1 MKRKIS
7 NINDYTLIE
16 KGELVSEIYFY
27 PQCAL
32 TNQKI
37 RSKKDLLCV
46 LFELKN
52 EKEPGLYQLHTYL
65 LDKEGKKIFQAYS
78 LYLKELEPFKYA
90 LLKSK
95 NDHYHADVIK
105 KEIIDFNTLDFDSFL
120 AVVSKNS
127 ELVKILPDLKMGLE
141 ERVESLVTEKR
152 KAIYIDLPSTQN
164 YYQNI
169 TGNIIDELAKQL
181 TTEEE
186 MELSKE
192 ILKNIKK
199 NFKVILHDKYQMD
212 LAYTAI
218 YSLILK
224 NIKGST
230 IKPQDILDYKDLKID
245 TNKTFLEYEDLDN
258 LLNSFIESLKQET
271 TINEELN
278 IIQERIEYAL
288 STKPK
293 LKQLTDFIKIILI
306 DDKYVEESKRN
317 RSIGESL
324 LKELIIN
331 SLTNYNY
338 RPLPRNQVLLYT
350 EENNKINFVSIIS
363 LDLIQKLLHTYKINT
378 KDNKEYENI
387 LKTIDN
393 IINKGQHKKTETTL
407 LLSLYTLLHISIYNN
422 KYNKN
427 TLLFD
432 KGVFIPKLD
441 YNLGEY
447 EITIINRL
455 TGKKHGKITRMS
467 LETKELLKK
476 SLSKN
481 EKSFNKYI
489 NDLIY
494 QNFSKSLDNL
504 NIEIKINDLTNND
517 IKIKINKSINK
528 DSFDCAFTMGEFLN
542 ILSNVKVSQPKE
554 PKQEEIIKETI
565 PEEIITEPEETEEKL
580 ITQEEYDF
588 IIRKSHTI
596 KNIME
601 TTNIVN
607 DVYDKVIELYDSLE
621 KATKKDKEKIV
632 IQIKELLKQ

>member
-1 MKRKIS
+1 MKQRIS

-16 KGELVSEIYFY
+16 KGDLVSEIYFY

-37 RSKKDLLCV
+37 RSKKDQLCV

-52 EKEPGLYQLHTYL
+52 EKEPGLYLLHTYL

-78 LYLKELEPFKYA
+78 LYLKELEQYKYA
-90 LLKSK
+90 ILKSK
-95 NDHYHADVIK
+95 NDHYHADIIK
-105 KEIIDFNTLDFDSFL
+105 KEIIDFNTLDFDSL
-120 AVVSKNS
+120 LSVISKNS

-141 ERVESLVTEKR
+141 EKVESLVTEKR

-181 TTEEE
+181 TTEDE

-192 ILKNIKK
+192 ILRNIKK

-212 LAYTAI
+212 LVYTAI
-218 YSLILK
+218 YALIIK
-224 NIKGST
+224 NIKGTT
-230 IKPQDILDYKDLKID
+230 IKPQDILDSKDLKID
-245 TNKTFLEYEDLDN
+245 TNKTSLAYEDLDK

-278 IIQERIEYAL
+278 IIEERIEYAL

-293 LKQLTDFIKIILI
+293 LKVITDFIKIILI
-306 DDKYVEESKRN
+306 DDKYVDQSKRN
-317 RSIGESL
+317 RSIEESL

-331 SLTNYNY
+331 SLTNCNY

-350 EENNKINFVSIIS
+350 ENDNKIDFIAIIS
-363 LDLIQKLLHTYKINT
+363 LDLIEKLLHTYKVNT
-378 KDNKEYENI
+378 KDNKVYENI

-393 IINKGQHKKTETTL
+393 IIDKGQHKKTETTL
-407 LLSLYTLLHISIYNN
+407 ILSIYTLLHISIYNN

-427 TLLFD
+427 TLLFE
-432 KGVFIPKLD
+432 KGIFIPKLD
-441 YNLGEY
+441 FNLGEY

-467 LETKELLKK
+467 LETKEVIKK

-494 QNFSKSLDNL
+494 KNFAYSLDNL
-504 NIEIKINDLTNND
+504 NIDIKIKDLTNND
-517 IKIKINKSINK
+517 IKIKINRSINK

-542 ILSNVKVSQPKE
+542 ILSNIKISQPKE
-554 PKQEEIIKETI
+554 IKQEEVI
-565 PEEIITEPEETEEKL
+565 EEIEVIEEPTTEVEEERL
-580 ITQEEYDF
+580 ISQEEYDF

-596 KNIME
+596 ANILE
-601 TTNIVN
+601 TTNIQN
-607 DVYDKVIELYDSLE
+607 DTYEKVVELYNSIE
-621 KATKKDKEKIV
+621 KATKKDKEKIAL
-632 IQIKELLKQ
+632 QIKELLK

>member
-1 MKRKIS
+1 MKQRIS

-16 KGELVSEIYFY
+16 KGDLVSEIYFY

-37 RSKKDLLCV
+37 RSKKDQLCV

-52 EKEPGLYQLHTYL
+52 EKEPGLYLLHTYL

-78 LYLKELEPFKYA
+78 LYLKELEQYKYA
-90 LLKSK
+90 ILKSK
-95 NDHYHADVIK
+95 NDHYHAEIIK
-105 KEIIDFNTLDFDSFL
+105 KEIIDFNTLDFDSLL
-120 AVVSKNS
+120 AVISKNS

-141 ERVESLVTEKR
+141 EKVESLVTEKR

-181 TTEEE
+181 TTEDE

-192 ILKNIKK
+192 ILRNIKK

-212 LAYTAI
+212 LVYTAI
-218 YSLILK
+218 YALIIK
-224 NIKGST
+224 NIKGTT
-230 IKPQDILDYKDLKID
+230 IKPQDILDSKDLKID
-245 TNKTFLEYEDLDN
+245 TNKTSLAYEDLDK

-278 IIQERIEYAL
+278 IIEERIEYAL

-293 LKQLTDFIKIILI
+293 LKVITDFIKIILI
-306 DDKYVEESKRN
+306 DDKYVDHSKRN
-317 RSIGESL
+317 RSIEESL

-331 SLTNYNY
+331 SLTNCNY

-350 EENNKINFVSIIS
+350 ENDNKIDFIAIIS
-363 LDLIQKLLHTYKINT
+363 LDLIEKLLHTYKVNT
-378 KDNKEYENI
+378 KDNKVYENI

-393 IINKGQHKKTETTL
+393 IIDKGQHKKTETTL
-407 LLSLYTLLHISIYNN
+407 ILSIYTLLHISIYNN

-427 TLLFD
+427 TLLFE
-432 KGVFIPKLD
+432 KGIFIPKLD
-441 YNLGEY
+441 FNLGEY

-467 LETKELLKK
+467 LETKEVIKK

-494 QNFSKSLDNL
+494 KNFAYSLDNL
-504 NIEIKINDLTNND
+504 NIDIKIKDLTNND
-517 IKIKINKSINK
+517 IKIKINRSINK

-542 ILSNVKVSQPKE
+542 ILSNIKISQPKE
-554 PKQEEIIKETI
+554 IKQEEVI
-565 PEEIITEPEETEEKL
+565 EEIEEIEEPTTEVEEERL
-580 ITQEEYDF
+580 ISQEEYDF

-596 KNIME
+596 ANILE
-601 TTNIVN
+601 TTNIQN
-607 DVYDKVIELYDSLE
+607 DTYEKVVELYNSIE

-632 IQIKELLKQ
+632 LQIKELLK

>member
-1 MKRKIS
+1 MKQRIS

-16 KGELVSEIYFY
+16 KGDLVSEIYFY

-37 RSKKDLLCV
+37 RSKKDQLCV

-52 EKEPGLYQLHTYL
+52 EKEPGLYLLHTYL

-78 LYLKELEPFKYA
+78 LYLKELEQYKYA
-90 LLKSK
+90 ILKSK
-95 NDHYHADVIK
+95 NDHYHAEIIK
-105 KEIIDFNTLDFDSFL
+105 KEIIDFNTLDFDSLL
-120 AVVSKNS
+120 AVISKNS

-141 ERVESLVTEKR
+141 EKVESLVTEKR

-181 TTEEE
+181 TTEDE

-192 ILKNIKK
+192 ILRNIKK

-212 LAYTAI
+212 LVYTAI
-218 YSLILK
+218 YALIIK
-224 NIKGST
+224 NIKGTT
-230 IKPQDILDYKDLKID
+230 IKPQDILDSKDLKID
-245 TNKTFLEYEDLDN
+245 TNKTSLAYEDLDK

-278 IIQERIEYAL
+278 IIEERIEYAL

-293 LKQLTDFIKIILI
+293 LKVITDFIKIILI
-306 DDKYVEESKRN
+306 DDKYVDQSKRN
-317 RSIGESL
+317 RSIEESL

-331 SLTNYNY
+331 SLTNCNY

-350 EENNKINFVSIIS
+350 ENDNKIDFIAIIS
-363 LDLIQKLLHTYKINT
+363 LDLIEKLLHTYKVNT
-378 KDNKEYENI
+378 KDNKVYENI

-393 IINKGQHKKTETTL
+393 IIDKGQHKKTETTL
-407 LLSLYTLLHISIYNN
+407 ILSIYTLLHISIYNN

-427 TLLFD
+427 TLLFE
-432 KGVFIPKLD
+432 KGIFIPKLD
-441 YNLGEY
+441 FNLGEY

-467 LETKELLKK
+467 LETKEVIKK

-494 QNFSKSLDNL
+494 KNFAYSLDNL
-504 NIEIKINDLTNND
+504 NIDIKIKDLTNND
-517 IKIKINKSINK
+517 IKIKINRSINK

-542 ILSNVKVSQPKE
+542 ILSNIKISQPKE
-554 PKQEEIIKETI
+554 IKQEEVI
-565 PEEIITEPEETEEKL
+565 EEIEVIEEPTTEVEEERL
-580 ITQEEYDF
+580 ISQEEYDF

-596 KNIME
+596 ANILE
-601 TTNIVN
+601 TTNIQN
-607 DVYDKVIELYDSLE
+607 DTYEKVVELYNSIE

-632 IQIKELLKQ
+632 LQIKELLK

>member
-1 MKRKIS
+1 MKQRIS

-16 KGELVSEIYFY
+16 KGDLVSEIYFY

-37 RSKKDLLCV
+37 RSKKDQLCV

-52 EKEPGLYQLHTYL
+52 EKEPGLYLLHTYL

-78 LYLKELEPFKYA
+78 LYLKELEQYKYA
-90 LLKSK
+90 ILKSK
-95 NDHYHADVIK
+95 NDHYHADIIK
-105 KEIIDFNTLDFDSFL
+105 KEIIDFNTLDFDSL
-120 AVVSKNS
+120 LSVISKNS

-141 ERVESLVTEKR
+141 EKVESLVTEKR

-181 TTEEE
+181 TTEDE

-192 ILKNIKK
+192 ILRNIKK

-212 LAYTAI
+212 LVYTAI
-218 YSLILK
+218 YALIIK
-224 NIKGST
+224 NIKGTT
-230 IKPQDILDYKDLKID
+230 IKPQDILDSKDLKID
-245 TNKTFLEYEDLDN
+245 TNKTSLAYEDLDK

-278 IIQERIEYAL
+278 IIEERIEYAL

-293 LKQLTDFIKIILI
+293 LKVITEFIKIILI
-306 DDKYVEESKRN
+306 DDKYVDQSKRN
-317 RSIGESL
+317 RSIEESL

-331 SLTNYNY
+331 SLTNCNY

-350 EENNKINFVSIIS
+350 ENDNKIDFIAIIS
-363 LDLIQKLLHTYKINT
+363 LDLIEKLLHTYKVNT
-378 KDNKEYENI
+378 KDNKVYENI

-393 IINKGQHKKTETTL
+393 IIDKGQHKKTETTL
-407 LLSLYTLLHISIYNN
+407 ILSIYTLLHISIYNN

-427 TLLFD
+427 TLLFE
-432 KGVFIPKLD
+432 KGIFIPKLD
-441 YNLGEY
+441 FNLGEY

-467 LETKELLKK
+467 LETKEVIKK

-494 QNFSKSLDNL
+494 KNFAYSLDNL
-504 NIEIKINDLTNND
+504 NIDIKIKDLTNND
-517 IKIKINKSINK
+517 IKIKINRSINK

-542 ILSNVKVSQPKE
+542 ILSNIKISQPKE
-554 PKQEEIIKETI
+554 IKQEEVI
-565 PEEIITEPEETEEKL
+565 EEIEVIEEPTTEVEEERL
-580 ITQEEYDF
+580 ISQEEYDF

-596 KNIME
+596 ANILE
-601 TTNIVN
+601 TTNIQN
-607 DVYDKVIELYDSLE
+607 DTYEKVVELYNSIE

-632 IQIKELLKQ
+632 LQIKELLK

>member
-1 MKRKIS
+1 MKQRIS

-16 KGELVSEIYFY
+16 KGDLVSEIYFY

-37 RSKKDLLCV
+37 RSKKDQLCV

-52 EKEPGLYQLHTYL
+52 EKEPGLYLLHTYL

-78 LYLKELEPFKYA
+78 LYLKELEQYKYA
-90 LLKSK
+90 ILKSK
-95 NDHYHADVIK
+95 NDHYHADIIK
-105 KEIIDFNTLDFDSFL
+105 KEIIDFNTLDFDSLL
-120 AVVSKNS
+120 AVISKNS

-141 ERVESLVTEKR
+141 EKVESLVTEKR

-181 TTEEE
+181 TTEDE

-192 ILKNIKK
+192 ILRNIKK

-212 LAYTAI
+212 LVYTAI
-218 YSLILK
+218 YALIIK
-224 NIKGST
+224 NIKGTT
-230 IKPQDILDYKDLKID
+230 IKPQDILDSKDLKID
-245 TNKTFLEYEDLDN
+245 TNKTSLAYEDLDK

-278 IIQERIEYAL
+278 IIEERIEYAL

-293 LKQLTDFIKIILI
+293 LKVITDFIKIILI
-306 DDKYVEESKRN
+306 DDKYVDQSKRN
-317 RSIGESL
+317 RSIEESL

-331 SLTNYNY
+331 SLTNCNY

-350 EENNKINFVSIIS
+350 ENDNQIDFIAIIS
-363 LDLIQKLLHTYKINT
+363 LDLIEKLLHTYKVNT
-378 KDNKEYENI
+378 KDNKVYENI

-393 IINKGQHKKTETTL
+393 IIDKGQHKKTETTL
-407 LLSLYTLLHISIYNN
+407 ILSIYTLLHISIYNN

-427 TLLFD
+427 TLLFE
-432 KGVFIPKLD
+432 KGIFIPKLD
-441 YNLGEY
+441 FNLGEY

-467 LETKELLKK
+467 LETKEVIKK

-494 QNFSKSLDNL
+494 KNFAYSLDNL
-504 NIEIKINDLTNND
+504 NIDIKINDLTNND
-517 IKIKINKSINK
+517 IKIKINRSINK

-542 ILSNVKVSQPKE
+542 ILSNIKISQPKE
-554 PKQEEIIKETI
+554 IKQEEVI
-565 PEEIITEPEETEEKL
+565 EEIEEIEEPTTEVEEERL
-580 ITQEEYDF
+580 ISQEEYDF

-596 KNIME
+596 ANILE
-601 TTNIVN
+601 TTNIQN
-607 DVYDKVIELYDSLE
+607 DTYEKVVELYNSIE

-632 IQIKELLKQ
+632 LQIKELLK

>member
-1 MKRKIS
+1 MKQRIS

-16 KGELVSEIYFY
+16 KGDLVSEIYFY

-37 RSKKDLLCV
+37 RSKKDQLCV

-52 EKEPGLYQLHTYL
+52 EKEPGLYLLHTYL

-78 LYLKELEPFKYA
+78 LYLKELEQYKYA
-90 LLKSK
+90 ILKSK
-95 NDHYHADVIK
+95 NDHYHAEIIK
-105 KEIIDFNTLDFDSFL
+105 KEIIDFNTLDFDSLL
-120 AVVSKNS
+120 AVISKNS

-141 ERVESLVTEKR
+141 EKVESLVTEKR

-181 TTEEE
+181 TTEDE

-192 ILKNIKK
+192 ILRNIKK

-212 LAYTAI
+212 LVYTAI
-218 YSLILK
+218 YALIIK
-224 NIKGST
+224 NIKGTT
-230 IKPQDILDYKDLKID
+230 IKPQDILDSKDLKID
-245 TNKTFLEYEDLDN
+245 TNKTSLAYEDLDK

-278 IIQERIEYAL
+278 IIEERIEYAL

-293 LKQLTDFIKIILI
+293 LKVITDFIKIILI
-306 DDKYVEESKRN
+306 DDKYVDQSKRN
-317 RSIGESL
+317 RSIEESL

-331 SLTNYNY
+331 SLTNCNY

-350 EENNKINFVSIIS
+350 ENDNKIDFIAIIS
-363 LDLIQKLLHTYKINT
+363 LDLIEKLLHTYKVNT
-378 KDNKEYENI
+378 KDNKVYENI

-393 IINKGQHKKTETTL
+393 IIDKGQHKKTETTL
-407 LLSLYTLLHISIYNN
+407 ILSIYTLLHISIYNN

-427 TLLFD
+427 TLLFE
-432 KGVFIPKLD
+432 KGIFIPKLD
-441 YNLGEY
+441 FNLGEY

-467 LETKELLKK
+467 LETKEVIKK

-494 QNFSKSLDNL
+494 KNFAYSLDNL
-504 NIEIKINDLTNND
+504 NIDIKIKDLTNND
-517 IKIKINKSINK
+517 IKIKINRSINK

-542 ILSNVKVSQPKE
+542 ILSNIKISQPKE
-554 PKQEEIIKETI
+554 IKQEEVI
-565 PEEIITEPEETEEKL
+565 EEIEEIEEPTTEVEEERL
-580 ITQEEYDF
+580 ISQEEYDF

-596 KNIME
+596 ANILE
-601 TTNIVN
+601 TTNIQN
-607 DVYDKVIELYDSLE
+607 DTYEKVVELYNSIE

-632 IQIKELLKQ
+632 LQIKELLK

>member
-1 MKRKIS
+1 MKQRIS

-16 KGELVSEIYFY
+16 KGDLVSEIYFY

-37 RSKKDLLCV
+37 RSKKDQLCV

-52 EKEPGLYQLHTYL
+52 EKEPGLYLLHTYL

-78 LYLKELEPFKYA
+78 LYLKELEQYKYA
-90 LLKSK
+90 ILKSK
-95 NDHYHADVIK
+95 NDHYHADIIK
-105 KEIIDFNTLDFDSFL
+105 KEIIDFNTLDFDSLL
-120 AVVSKNS
+120 AVISKNS

-141 ERVESLVTEKR
+141 EKVESLVTEKR

-181 TTEEE
+181 TTEDE

-192 ILKNIKK
+192 ILRNIKK

-212 LAYTAI
+212 LVYTAI
-218 YSLILK
+218 YALIIK
-224 NIKGST
+224 NIKGTT
-230 IKPQDILDYKDLKID
+230 IKPQDILDSKDLKID
-245 TNKTFLEYEDLDN
+245 TNKTSLAYEDLDK

-278 IIQERIEYAL
+278 IIEERIEYAL

-293 LKQLTDFIKIILI
+293 LKVITDFIKIILI
-306 DDKYVEESKRN
+306 DDKYVDQSKRN
-317 RSIGESL
+317 RSIEESL

-331 SLTNYNY
+331 SLTNCNY

-350 EENNKINFVSIIS
+350 ENDNKIDFIAIIS
-363 LDLIQKLLHTYKINT
+363 LDLIEKLLHTYKVNT
-378 KDNKEYENI
+378 KDNKVYENI

-393 IINKGQHKKTETTL
+393 IIDKGQHKKTETTL
-407 LLSLYTLLHISIYNN
+407 ILSIYTLLHISIYNN

-427 TLLFD
+427 TLLFE
-432 KGVFIPKLD
+432 KGIFIPKLD
-441 YNLGEY
+441 FNLGEY

-467 LETKELLKK
+467 LETKEVIKK

-494 QNFSKSLDNL
+494 KNFAYSLDNL
-504 NIEIKINDLTNND
+504 NIDIKIKDLTNND
-517 IKIKINKSINK
+517 IKIKINRSINK

-542 ILSNVKVSQPKE
+542 ILSNIKISQPKE
-554 PKQEEIIKETI
+554 IKQEEVI
-565 PEEIITEPEETEEKL
+565 EEIEVIEEPTTEVEEERL
-580 ITQEEYDF
+580 ISQEEYDF

-596 KNIME
+596 ANILE
-601 TTNIVN
+601 TTNIQN
-607 DVYDKVIELYDSLE
+607 DTYEKVVELYNSIE

-632 IQIKELLKQ
+632 LQIKELLK

>member
-1 MKRKIS
+1 MKQRIS

-16 KGELVSEIYFY
+16 KGDLVSEIYFY

-37 RSKKDLLCV
+37 RSKKDQLCV

-52 EKEPGLYQLHTYL
+52 EKEPGLYLLHTYL

-78 LYLKELEPFKYA
+78 LYLKELEQYKYA
-90 LLKSK
+90 ILKSK
-95 NDHYHADVIK
+95 NDHYHADIIK
-105 KEIIDFNTLDFDSFL
+105 KEIIDFNTLDFDSLL
-120 AVVSKNS
+120 AVISKNS

-141 ERVESLVTEKR
+141 EKVESLVTEKR

-181 TTEEE
+181 TTEDE

-192 ILKNIKK
+192 ILRNIKK

-212 LAYTAI
+212 LVYTAI
-218 YSLILK
+218 YALIIK
-224 NIKGST
+224 NIKGTT
-230 IKPQDILDYKDLKID
+230 IKPQDILDSKDLKID
-245 TNKTFLEYEDLDN
+245 TNKTSLAYEDLDK

-278 IIQERIEYAL
+278 IIEERIEYAL

-293 LKQLTDFIKIILI
+293 LKVITDFIKIILI
-306 DDKYVEESKRN
+306 DDKYVDQSKRN
-317 RSIGESL
+317 RSIEESL

-331 SLTNYNY
+331 SLTNCNY

-350 EENNKINFVSIIS
+350 ENDNKIDFIAIIS
-363 LDLIQKLLHTYKINT
+363 LDLIEKLLHTYKVNT
-378 KDNKEYENI
+378 KDNKVYENI

-393 IINKGQHKKTETTL
+393 IIDKGQHKKTETTL
-407 LLSLYTLLHISIYNN
+407 ILSIYTLLHISIYNN

-427 TLLFD
+427 TLLFE
-432 KGVFIPKLD
+432 KGIFIPKLD
-441 YNLGEY
+441 FNLGEY

-467 LETKELLKK
+467 LETKEVIKK

-494 QNFSKSLDNL
+494 KNFAYSLDNL
-504 NIEIKINDLTNND
+504 NIDIKIKDLTNND
-517 IKIKINKSINK
+517 IKIKINRSLNK

-542 ILSNVKVSQPKE
+542 ILSNIKISQPKE
-554 PKQEEIIKETI
+554 IKQEEVI
-565 PEEIITEPEETEEKL
+565 EEIEVIEEPTTEVEEERL
-580 ITQEEYDF
+580 ISQEEYDF

-596 KNIME
+596 ANILE
-601 TTNIVN
+601 TTNIQN
-607 DVYDKVIELYDSLE
+607 DTYEKVVELYNSIE
-621 KATKKDKEKIV
+621 KATKKDKEKIAL
-632 IQIKELLKQ
+632 QIKELLK

>member
-1 MKRKIS
+1 MKQRIS

-16 KGELVSEIYFY
+16 KGDLVSEIYFY

-37 RSKKDLLCV
+37 RSKKDQLCV

-52 EKEPGLYQLHTYL
+52 EKEPGLYLLHTYL

-78 LYLKELEPFKYA
+78 LYLKELEQYKYVI
-90 LLKSK
+90 LKSK
-95 NDHYHADVIK
+95 NDHYHADIIK
-105 KEIIDFNTLDFDSFL
+105 KEIIDFNTLDFDSLL
-120 AVVSKNS
+120 AVISKNS

-141 ERVESLVTEKR
+141 EKVESLVTEKR

-181 TTEEE
+181 TTEDE

-192 ILKNIKK
+192 ILRNIKK
-199 NFKVILHDKYQMD
+199 NFKVILYDKYQMD
-212 LAYTAI
+212 LVYTAI
-218 YSLILK
+218 YALIIK
-224 NIKGST
+224 NIKGTT
-230 IKPQDILDYKDLKID
+230 IKPQDILDSKDLKID
-245 TNKTFLEYEDLDN
+245 TNKTSLAYEDLDK

-278 IIQERIEYAL
+278 IIEERIEYAL

-293 LKQLTDFIKIILI
+293 LKVITDFIKIILI
-306 DDKYVEESKRN
+306 DDKYVDHSKRN
-317 RSIGESL
+317 RSIEESL

-331 SLTNYNY
+331 SLTNCNY

-350 EENNKINFVSIIS
+350 ENDNKIDFIAIIS
-363 LDLIQKLLHTYKINT
+363 LDLIEKLLHTYKVNT
-378 KDNKEYENI
+378 KDNKVYENI

-393 IINKGQHKKTETTL
+393 IIDKGQHKKTETTL
-407 LLSLYTLLHISIYNN
+407 ILSIYTLLHISIYNN

-427 TLLFD
+427 TLLFE
-432 KGVFIPKLD
+432 KGIFIPKLD
-441 YNLGEY
+441 FNLGEY

-467 LETKELLKK
+467 LETKEVIKK

-489 NDLIY
+489 NNLIY
-494 QNFSKSLDNL
+494 KNFAYSLDNL
-504 NIEIKINDLTNND
+504 NIDIKIKDLTNND
-517 IKIKINKSINK
+517 IKIKINRSINK

-542 ILSNVKVSQPKE
+542 ILSNIKISQPKE
-554 PKQEEIIKETI
+554 IKQEEVI
-565 PEEIITEPEETEEKL
+565 EEIEEIEEPTTEVEEERL
-580 ITQEEYDF
+580 ISQEEYDF

-596 KNIME
+596 ANILE
-601 TTNIVN
+601 TTNIQN
-607 DVYDKVIELYDSLE
+607 DTYEKVVELYNSIE

-632 IQIKELLKQ
+632 LQIKELLK

>member
-1 MKRKIS
+1 MKQRIS

-16 KGELVSEIYFY
+16 KGDLVSEIYFY

-37 RSKKDLLCV
+37 RSKKDQLCV

-52 EKEPGLYQLHTYL
+52 EKEPGLYLLHTYL

-78 LYLKELEPFKYA
+78 LYLKELEQYKYA
-90 LLKSK
+90 ILKSK
-95 NDHYHADVIK
+95 NDHYHAEIIK
-105 KEIIDFNTLDFDSFL
+105 KEIIDFNTLDFDSLL
-120 AVVSKNS
+120 AVISKNS

-141 ERVESLVTEKR
+141 EKVESLVTEKR

-181 TTEEE
+181 TTEDE

-192 ILKNIKK
+192 ILRNIKK

-212 LAYTAI
+212 LVYTAI
-218 YSLILK
+218 YALIIK
-224 NIKGST
+224 NIKGTT
-230 IKPQDILDYKDLKID
+230 IKPQDILDSKDLKID
-245 TNKTFLEYEDLDN
+245 TNKTSLAYEDLDK

-278 IIQERIEYAL
+278 IIEERIEYAL

-293 LKQLTDFIKIILI
+293 LKVITDFIKIILI
-306 DDKYVEESKRN
+306 DDKYVDQSKRN
-317 RSIGESL
+317 RSIEESL

-331 SLTNYNY
+331 SLTNCNY

-350 EENNKINFVSIIS
+350 ENDNKIDFIAIIS
-363 LDLIQKLLHTYKINT
+363 LDLIEKLLHTYKVNT
-378 KDNKEYENI
+378 KDNKVYENI

-393 IINKGQHKKTETTL
+393 IIDKGQHKKTETTL
-407 LLSLYTLLHISIYNN
+407 ILSIYTLLHISIYNN

-427 TLLFD
+427 TLLFE
-432 KGVFIPKLD
+432 KGIFIPKLD
-441 YNLGEY
+441 FNLGEY

-467 LETKELLKK
+467 LETKEVIKK

-494 QNFSKSLDNL
+494 KNFAYSLDNL
-504 NIEIKINDLTNND
+504 NIDIKIKDLTNND
-517 IKIKINKSINK
+517 IKIKINRSINK

-542 ILSNVKVSQPKE
+542 ILSNIKISQPKE
-554 PKQEEIIKETI
+554 IKQEEVI
-565 PEEIITEPEETEEKL
+565 EEIEVIEEPTTEVVEERL
-580 ITQEEYDF
+580 ISQEEYDF

-596 KNIME
+596 ANILE
-601 TTNIVN
+601 TTNIQN
-607 DVYDKVIELYDSLE
+607 DTYEKVVELYNSIE

-632 IQIKELLKQ
+632 LQIKELLK

>member
-1 MKRKIS
+1 MKQRIS

-16 KGELVSEIYFY
+16 KGDLVSEIYFY

-37 RSKKDLLCV
+37 RSKKDQLCV

-52 EKEPGLYQLHTYL
+52 EKEPGLYLLHTYL

-78 LYLKELEPFKYA
+78 LYLKELEQYKYA
-90 LLKSK
+90 ILKSK
-95 NDHYHADVIK
+95 NDHYHADIIK
-105 KEIIDFNTLDFDSFL
+105 KEIIDFNTLDFDSLL
-120 AVVSKNS
+120 AVISKNS

-141 ERVESLVTEKR
+141 EKVESLVTEKR

-181 TTEEE
+181 TTEDE

-192 ILKNIKK
+192 ILRNIKK

-212 LAYTAI
+212 LVYTAI
-218 YSLILK
+218 YALIIK
-224 NIKGST
+224 NIKGTT
-230 IKPQDILDYKDLKID
+230 IKPQDILDSKELKID
-245 TNKTFLEYEDLDN
+245 TNKTSLAYEDLDK

-278 IIQERIEYAL
+278 IIEERIEYAL

-293 LKQLTDFIKIILI
+293 LKVITDFIKIILI
-306 DDKYVEESKRN
+306 DDKYVDQSKRN
-317 RSIGESL
+317 RSIEESL

-331 SLTNYNY
+331 SLTNCNY

-350 EENNKINFVSIIS
+350 ENDNKIDFIAIIS
-363 LDLIQKLLHTYKINT
+363 LDLIEKLLHTYKVNT
-378 KDNKEYENI
+378 KDNKVYENI

-393 IINKGQHKKTETTL
+393 IIDKGQHKKTETTL
-407 LLSLYTLLHISIYNN
+407 ILSIYTLLHISIYNN

-427 TLLFD
+427 TLLFE
-432 KGVFIPKLD
+432 KGIFIPKLD
-441 YNLGEY
+441 FNLGEY

-467 LETKELLKK
+467 LETKEVIKK

-494 QNFSKSLDNL
+494 KNFAYSLDNL
-504 NIEIKINDLTNND
+504 NIDIKINDLTNND
-517 IKIKINKSINK
+517 IKIKINRSINK

-542 ILSNVKVSQPKE
+542 ILSNIKISQPKE
-554 PKQEEIIKETI
+554 IKQEEVI
-565 PEEIITEPEETEEKL
+565 EEIEVIEEPTTEVEEERL
-580 ITQEEYDF
+580 ISQEEYDF

-596 KNIME
+596 ANILE
-601 TTNIVN
+601 TTNIQN
-607 DVYDKVIELYDSLE
+607 DTYEKVVELYNSIE
-621 KATKKDKEKIV
+621 KATKKDKEKIAL
-632 IQIKELLKQ
+632 QIKELLK

>member
-1 MKRKIS
+1 MKQRIS

-16 KGELVSEIYFY
+16 KGDLVSEIYFY

-37 RSKKDLLCV
+37 RSKKDQLCV

-52 EKEPGLYQLHTYL
+52 EKEPGLYLLHTYL

-78 LYLKELEPFKYA
+78 LYLKELEQYKYA
-90 LLKSK
+90 ILKSK
-95 NDHYHADVIK
+95 NDHYHAEIIK
-105 KEIIDFNTLDFDSFL
+105 KEIIDFNTLDFDSLL
-120 AVVSKNS
+120 AVISKNS

-141 ERVESLVTEKR
+141 EKVESLVTEKR

-181 TTEEE
+181 TTEDE

-192 ILKNIKK
+192 ILRNIKK

-212 LAYTAI
+212 LVYTAI
-218 YSLILK
+218 YALIIK
-224 NIKGST
+224 NIKGTT
-230 IKPQDILDYKDLKID
+230 IKPQDILDSKDLKID
-245 TNKTFLEYEDLDN
+245 TNKTSLAYEDLDK

-278 IIQERIEYAL
+278 IIEERIEYAL

-293 LKQLTDFIKIILI
+293 LKVITDFIKIILI
-306 DDKYVEESKRN
+306 DDKYVDQSKRN
-317 RSIGESL
+317 RSIEESL

-331 SLTNYNY
+331 SLTNCNY

-350 EENNKINFVSIIS
+350 ENDNKIDFIAIIS
-363 LDLIQKLLHTYKINT
+363 LDLIEKLLHTYKVNT
-378 KDNKEYENI
+378 KDNKVYENI

-393 IINKGQHKKTETTL
+393 IIDKGQHKKTETTL
-407 LLSLYTLLHISIYNN
+407 ILSIYTLLHISIYNN

-427 TLLFD
+427 TLLFE
-432 KGVFIPKLD
+432 KGIFIPKLD
-441 YNLGEY
+441 FNLGEY

-467 LETKELLKK
+467 LETKEVIKK

-494 QNFSKSLDNL
+494 KNFAYSLDNL
-504 NIEIKINDLTNND
+504 NIDIKINDLTNND
-517 IKIKINKSINK
+517 IKIKINRSINK

-542 ILSNVKVSQPKE
+542 ILSNIKISQPKE
-554 PKQEEIIKETI
+554 IKQEEVI
-565 PEEIITEPEETEEKL
+565 EEIEVIEEPTTEVEEERL
-580 ITQEEYDF
+580 ISQEEYDF

-596 KNIME
+596 ANILE
-601 TTNIVN
+601 TTNIQN
-607 DVYDKVIELYDSLE
+607 DIYEKVVELYNSIE

-632 IQIKELLKQ
+632 LQIKELLK

>member
-1 MKRKIS
+1 MKQRIS

-16 KGELVSEIYFY
+16 KGDLVSEIYFY

-37 RSKKDLLCV
+37 RSKKDQLCV

-52 EKEPGLYQLHTYL
+52 EKEPGLYLLHTYL

-78 LYLKELEPFKYA
+78 LYLKELEQYKYA
-90 LLKSK
+90 ILKSK
-95 NDHYHADVIK
+95 NDHYHAEIIK
-105 KEIIDFNTLDFDSFL
+105 KEIIDFNTLDFDSLL
-120 AVVSKNS
+120 AVISKNS
-127 ELVKILPDLKMGLE
+127 E
-141 ERVESLVTEKR
+141 VESLVTEKR

-181 TTEEE
+181 TTEDE

-192 ILKNIKK
+192 ILRNIKK

-212 LAYTAI
+212 LVYTAI
-218 YSLILK
+218 YALIIK
-224 NIKGST
+224 NIKGTT
-230 IKPQDILDYKDLKID
+230 IKPQDILDSKDLKID
-245 TNKTFLEYEDLDN
+245 TNKTSLAYEDLDK

-278 IIQERIEYAL
+278 IIEERIEYAL

-293 LKQLTDFIKIILI
+293 LKVITDFIKIILI
-306 DDKYVEESKRN
+306 DDKYVDQSKRN
-317 RSIGESL
+317 RSIEESL

-331 SLTNYNY
+331 SLTNCNY

-350 EENNKINFVSIIS
+350 ENDNNIDFIAIIS
-363 LDLIQKLLHTYKINT
+363 LDLIEKLLHTYKVNT
-378 KDNKEYENI
+378 KDNKVYENI

-393 IINKGQHKKTETTL
+393 IIDKGQHKKTETTL
-407 LLSLYTLLHISIYNN
+407 ILSIYTLLHISIYNN

-427 TLLFD
+427 TLLFE
-432 KGVFIPKLD
+432 KGIFIPKLD
-441 YNLGEY
+441 FNLGEY

-467 LETKELLKK
+467 LETKEVIKK

-494 QNFSKSLDNL
+494 KNFAYSLDNL
-504 NIEIKINDLTNND
+504 NIDIKIKDLTNND
-517 IKIKINKSINK
+517 IKIKINRSINK

-542 ILSNVKVSQPKE
+542 ILSNIKISQPKE
-554 PKQEEIIKETI
+554 IKQEEVI
-565 PEEIITEPEETEEKL
+565 EEIEVIEEPTTEVEEERL
-580 ITQEEYDF
+580 ISQEEYDF

-596 KNIME
+596 ANILE
-601 TTNIVN
+601 TTNIQN
-607 DVYDKVIELYDSLE
+607 DTYEKVVELYNSIE

-632 IQIKELLKQ
+632 LQIKELLK

>member
-1 MKRKIS
+1 MKQRIS

-16 KGELVSEIYFY
+16 KGDLVSEIYFY

-37 RSKKDLLCV
+37 RSKKDQLCV

-52 EKEPGLYQLHTYL
+52 EKEPGLYLLHTYL

-78 LYLKELEPFKYA
+78 LYLKELEQYKYA
-90 LLKSK
+90 ILKSK
-95 NDHYHADVIK
+95 NDHYHADIIK
-105 KEIIDFNTLDFDSFL
+105 KEIIDFNTLDFDSLL
-120 AVVSKNS
+120 AVISKNS

-141 ERVESLVTEKR
+141 EKVESLVTEKR

-181 TTEEE
+181 TTEDE

-192 ILKNIKK
+192 ILRNIKK

-212 LAYTAI
+212 LVYTAI
-218 YSLILK
+218 YALIIK
-224 NIKGST
+224 NIKGTT
-230 IKPQDILDYKDLKID
+230 IKPQDILDSKDLKID
-245 TNKTFLEYEDLDN
+245 TNKTSLAYEDLDK

-278 IIQERIEYAL
+278 IIEERIEYAL

-293 LKQLTDFIKIILI
+293 LKVITDFIKIILI
-306 DDKYVEESKRN
+306 DDKYVDQSKRN
-317 RSIGESL
+317 RSIEESL

-331 SLTNYNY
+331 SLTNCNY

-350 EENNKINFVSIIS
+350 ENDNKIDFIAIIS
-363 LDLIQKLLHTYKINT
+363 LDLIEKLLHTYKVNT
-378 KDNKEYENI
+378 KDNKVYENI

-393 IINKGQHKKTETTL
+393 IIDKGQHKKTETTL
-407 LLSLYTLLHISIYNN
+407 ILSIYTLLHISIYNN

-427 TLLFD
+427 TLLFE
-432 KGVFIPKLD
+432 KGIFIPKLD
-441 YNLGEY
+441 FNLGEY

-467 LETKELLKK
+467 LETKEVIKK

-494 QNFSKSLDNL
+494 KNFAYSLDNL
-504 NIEIKINDLTNND
+504 NIDIKIKDLTNND
-517 IKIKINKSINK
+517 IKIKINRSINK

-542 ILSNVKVSQPKE
+542 ILSNIKISQPKE
-554 PKQEEIIKETI
+554 IKQEEVI
-565 PEEIITEPEETEEKL
+565 EEIEVIEEPTTEVEEERL
-580 ITQEEYDF
+580 ISQEEYDF

-596 KNIME
+596 ANILE
-601 TTNIVN
+601 TTNIQN
-607 DVYDKVIELYDSLE
+607 DTYEKVVELYNSIE
-621 KATKKDKEKIV
+621 KATKKDKEKIAL
-632 IQIKELLKQ
+632 QIKELLK

>member
-1 MKRKIS
+1 MKQRIS

-16 KGELVSEIYFY
+16 KGDLVSEIYFY

-37 RSKKDLLCV
+37 RSKKDQLCV

-52 EKEPGLYQLHTYL
+52 EKEPGLYLLHTYL

-78 LYLKELEPFKYA
+78 LYLKELEQYKYA
-90 LLKSK
+90 ILKSK
-95 NDHYHADVIK
+95 NDHYHAEIIK
-105 KEIIDFNTLDFDSFL
+105 KEIIDFNTLDFDSLL
-120 AVVSKNS
+120 AVISKNS

-141 ERVESLVTEKR
+141 EKVESLVTEKR

-181 TTEEE
+181 TTEDE

-192 ILKNIKK
+192 ILRNIKK

-212 LAYTAI
+212 LVYTAI
-218 YSLILK
+218 YALIIK
-224 NIKGST
+224 NIKGTT
-230 IKPQDILDYKDLKID
+230 IKPQDILDSKDLKID
-245 TNKTFLEYEDLDN
+245 TNKTSLAYEDLDK

-278 IIQERIEYAL
+278 IIEERIEYAL

-293 LKQLTDFIKIILI
+293 LKVITDFIKIILI
-306 DDKYVEESKRN
+306 DDKYVDQSKRN
-317 RSIGESL
+317 RSIEESL

-331 SLTNYNY
+331 SLTNCNY

-350 EENNKINFVSIIS
+350 ENDNKIDFIAIIS
-363 LDLIQKLLHTYKINT
+363 LDLIEKLLHTYKVNT
-378 KDNKEYENI
+378 KDNKVYENI

-393 IINKGQHKKTETTL
+393 IIDKGQHKKTETTL
-407 LLSLYTLLHISIYNN
+407 ILSIYTLLHISIYNN

-427 TLLFD
+427 TLLFE
-432 KGVFIPKLD
+432 KGIFIPKLD
-441 YNLGEY
+441 FNLGEY

-467 LETKELLKK
+467 LETKEVIKK

-494 QNFSKSLDNL
+494 KNFSYSLDNL
-504 NIEIKINDLTNND
+504 NIDIKIKDLTNND
-517 IKIKINKSINK
+517 IKIKINRSINK

-542 ILSNVKVSQPKE
+542 ILSNIKISQPKE
-554 PKQEEIIKETI
+554 IKQEEVI
-565 PEEIITEPEETEEKL
+565 EEIEVIEEPTTEVEEERL
-580 ITQEEYDF
+580 ISQEEYDF

-596 KNIME
+596 ANILE
-601 TTNIVN
+601 TTNIQN
-607 DVYDKVIELYDSLE
+607 DTYEKVVELYNSIE
-621 KATKKDKEKIV
+621 KATKKDTEKIV
-632 IQIKELLKQ
+632 LQIKELLK

>member
-1 MKRKIS
+1 MKQRIS

-16 KGELVSEIYFY
+16 KGDLVSEIYFY

-37 RSKKDLLCV
+37 RSKKDQLCV
-46 LFELKN
+46 LFELKK
-52 EKEPGLYQLHTYL
+52 EKEPGLYLLHTYL

-78 LYLKELEPFKYA
+78 LYLKELEQYKYA
-90 LLKSK
+90 ILKSK
-95 NDHYHADVIK
+95 NDHYHAEIIK
-105 KEIIDFNTLDFDSFL
+105 KEIIDFNTLDFDSLL
-120 AVVSKNS
+120 AVISKNS

-141 ERVESLVTEKR
+141 EKVESLVTEKR

-181 TTEEE
+181 TTEDE

-192 ILKNIKK
+192 ILRNIKK

-212 LAYTAI
+212 LVYTAI
-218 YSLILK
+218 YALIIK
-224 NIKGST
+224 NIKGTT
-230 IKPQDILDYKDLKID
+230 IKPQDILDSKDLKID
-245 TNKTFLEYEDLDN
+245 TNKTSLAYEDLDK

-278 IIQERIEYAL
+278 IIEERIEYAL

-293 LKQLTDFIKIILI
+293 LKVITDFIKIILI
-306 DDKYVEESKRN
+306 DDKYVDQSKRN
-317 RSIGESL
+317 RSIEESL

-331 SLTNYNY
+331 SLTNCNY

-350 EENNKINFVSIIS
+350 ENDNKIDFIAIIS
-363 LDLIQKLLHTYKINT
+363 LDLIEKLLHTYKVNT
-378 KDNKEYENI
+378 KDNKVYENI

-393 IINKGQHKKTETTL
+393 IIDKGQHKKTETTL
-407 LLSLYTLLHISIYNN
+407 ILSIYTLLHISIYNN

-427 TLLFD
+427 TLLFE
-432 KGVFIPKLD
+432 KGIFIPKLD
-441 YNLGEY
+441 FNLGEY

-467 LETKELLKK
+467 LETKEVIKK
-476 SLSKN
+476 SLSKS

-494 QNFSKSLDNL
+494 KNFAYSLDNL
-504 NIEIKINDLTNND
+504 NIDIKIKDLTNND
-517 IKIKINKSINK
+517 IKIKINRSINK

-542 ILSNVKVSQPKE
+542 ILSNIKISQPKE
-554 PKQEEIIKETI
+554 IKQEEVI
-565 PEEIITEPEETEEKL
+565 EEIEEIEEPTTEVEEERL
-580 ITQEEYDF
+580 ISQEEYDF

-596 KNIME
+596 ANILE
-601 TTNIVN
+601 TTNIQN
-607 DVYDKVIELYDSLE
+607 DTYEKVVELYNSIE

-632 IQIKELLKQ
+632 LQIKELLK

>member
-1 MKRKIS
+1 MKQRIS

-16 KGELVSEIYFY
+16 KGDLVSEIYFY

-37 RSKKDLLCV
+37 RSKKDQLCV

-52 EKEPGLYQLHTYL
+52 EKEPGLYLLHTYL

-78 LYLKELEPFKYA
+78 LYLKELEQYKYA
-90 LLKSK
+90 ILKSK
-95 NDHYHADVIK
+95 NDHYHADIIK
-105 KEIIDFNTLDFDSFL
+105 KEIIDFNTLDFDSLL
-120 AVVSKNS
+120 AVISKNS

-141 ERVESLVTEKR
+141 EKVESLVTEKR

-181 TTEEE
+181 TTEDE

-192 ILKNIKK
+192 ILRNIKK

-212 LAYTAI
+212 LVYTAI
-218 YSLILK
+218 YALIIK
-224 NIKGST
+224 NIKGTT
-230 IKPQDILDYKDLKID
+230 IKPQDILDSKELKID
-245 TNKTFLEYEDLDN
+245 TNKTSLAYEDLDK

-278 IIQERIEYAL
+278 IIEERIEYAL

-293 LKQLTDFIKIILI
+293 LKVITDFIKIILI
-306 DDKYVEESKRN
+306 DDKYVDQSKRN
-317 RSIGESL
+317 RSIEESL

-331 SLTNYNY
+331 SLTNCNY

-350 EENNKINFVSIIS
+350 ENDNKIDFIAIIS
-363 LDLIQKLLHTYKINT
+363 LDLIEKLLHTYKVNT
-378 KDNKEYENI
+378 KDNKVYENI

-393 IINKGQHKKTETTL
+393 IIDKGQHKKTETTL
-407 LLSLYTLLHISIYNN
+407 ILSIYTLLHISIYNN

-427 TLLFD
+427 TLLFE
-432 KGVFIPKLD
+432 KGIFIPKLD
-441 YNLGEY
+441 FNLGEY

-467 LETKELLKK
+467 LETKEVIKK

-494 QNFSKSLDNL
+494 KNFAYSLDNL
-504 NIEIKINDLTNND
+504 NIDIKIKDLTNND
-517 IKIKINKSINK
+517 IKIKINRSINK

-542 ILSNVKVSQPKE
+542 ILSNIKISQPKE
-554 PKQEEIIKETI
+554 IKQEEVI
-565 PEEIITEPEETEEKL
+565 EEIEVIEEPTTEVEEERL
-580 ITQEEYDF
+580 ISQEEYDF

-596 KNIME
+596 ANILE
-601 TTNIVN
+601 TTNIQN
-607 DVYDKVIELYDSLE
+607 DTYEKVVELYNSIE
-621 KATKKDKEKIV
+621 KATKKDKEKIAL
-632 IQIKELLKQ
+632 QIKELLK

>member
-1 MKRKIS
+1 MKQRIS

-16 KGELVSEIYFY
+16 KGDLVSEIYFY

-37 RSKKDLLCV
+37 RSKKDQLCV

-52 EKEPGLYQLHTYL
+52 EKEPGLYLLHTYL

-78 LYLKELEPFKYA
+78 LYLKELEQYKYA
-90 LLKSK
+90 ILKSK
-95 NDHYHADVIK
+95 NDHYHADIIK
-105 KEIIDFNTLDFDSFL
+105 KEIIDFNTLDFDSL
-120 AVVSKNS
+120 LSVISKNS

-141 ERVESLVTEKR
+141 EKVESLVTEKR

-181 TTEEE
+181 TTEDE

-192 ILKNIKK
+192 ILRNIKK

-212 LAYTAI
+212 LVYTAI
-218 YSLILK
+218 YALIIK
-224 NIKGST
+224 NIKGTT
-230 IKPQDILDYKDLKID
+230 IKPQDILDSKDLKID
-245 TNKTFLEYEDLDN
+245 TNKTSLAYEDLDK

-278 IIQERIEYAL
+278 IIEERIEYAL

-293 LKQLTDFIKIILI
+293 LKVITDFIKIILI
-306 DDKYVEESKRN
+306 DDKYVDQSKRN
-317 RSIGESL
+317 RSIEESL

-331 SLTNYNY
+331 SLTNCNY
-338 RPLPRNQVLLYT
+338 CPLPRNQVLLYT
-350 EENNKINFVSIIS
+350 ENDNKIDFIAIIS
-363 LDLIQKLLHTYKINT
+363 LDLIEKLLHTYKVNT
-378 KDNKEYENI
+378 KDNKVYENI

-393 IINKGQHKKTETTL
+393 IIDKGQHKKTETTL
-407 LLSLYTLLHISIYNN
+407 ILSIYTLLHISIYNN

-427 TLLFD
+427 TLLFE
-432 KGVFIPKLD
+432 KGIFIPKLD
-441 YNLGEY
+441 FNLGEY

-467 LETKELLKK
+467 LETKEVIKK

-494 QNFSKSLDNL
+494 KNFAYSLDNL
-504 NIEIKINDLTNND
+504 NIDIKIKDLTNND
-517 IKIKINKSINK
+517 IKIKINRSINK

-542 ILSNVKVSQPKE
+542 ILSNIKISQPKE
-554 PKQEEIIKETI
+554 RKQEEVI
-565 PEEIITEPEETEEKL
+565 EEIEVIEEPTTEVEEERL
-580 ITQEEYDF
+580 ISQEEYDF

-596 KNIME
+596 ANILE
-601 TTNIVN
+601 TTNIQN
-607 DVYDKVIELYDSLE
+607 DTYEKVVELYNSIE

-632 IQIKELLKQ
+632 LQIKELLK

>member
-1 MKRKIS
+1 MKQRIS

-16 KGELVSEIYFY
+16 KGDLVSEIYFY

-37 RSKKDLLCV
+37 RSKKDQLCV

-52 EKEPGLYQLHTYL
+52 EKEPGLYLLHTYL

-78 LYLKELEPFKYA
+78 LYLKELEQYKYA
-90 LLKSK
+90 ILKSK
-95 NDHYHADVIK
+95 NDHYHADIIK
-105 KEIIDFNTLDFDSFL
+105 KEIIDFNTLDFDSL
-120 AVVSKNS
+120 LSVISKNS

-141 ERVESLVTEKR
+141 EKVESLVTEKR

-181 TTEEE
+181 TTEDE

-192 ILKNIKK
+192 ILRNIKK

-212 LAYTAI
+212 LVYTAI
-218 YSLILK
+218 YALIIK
-224 NIKGST
+224 NIKGTT
-230 IKPQDILDYKDLKID
+230 IKPQDILDSKDLKID
-245 TNKTFLEYEDLDN
+245 TNKTSLAYEDLDK

-278 IIQERIEYAL
+278 IIEERIEYAL

-293 LKQLTDFIKIILI
+293 LKVITDFIKIILI
-306 DDKYVEESKRN
+306 DDKYVDQSKRN
-317 RSIGESL
+317 RSIEESL

-331 SLTNYNY
+331 SLTNCNY

-350 EENNKINFVSIIS
+350 ENDNKIDFIAIIS
-363 LDLIQKLLHTYKINT
+363 LDLIEKLLHTYKVNT
-378 KDNKEYENI
+378 KDNKVYENI

-393 IINKGQHKKTETTL
+393 IIDKGQHKKTETTL
-407 LLSLYTLLHISIYNN
+407 ILSIYTLLHISIYNN

-427 TLLFD
+427 TLLFE
-432 KGVFIPKLD
+432 KGIFIPKLD
-441 YNLGEY
+441 FNLGEY

-467 LETKELLKK
+467 LETKEVIKK

-494 QNFSKSLDNL
+494 KNFAYSLDNL
-504 NIEIKINDLTNND
+504 NIDIKINDLTNND
-517 IKIKINKSINK
+517 IKIKINRSINK

-542 ILSNVKVSQPKE
+542 ILSNIKISQPKE
-554 PKQEEIIKETI
+554 IKQEEVI
-565 PEEIITEPEETEEKL
+565 EEIEVIEEPTTEVEEERL
-580 ITQEEYDF
+580 ISQEEYDF

-596 KNIME
+596 ANILE
-601 TTNIVN
+601 TTNIQN
-607 DVYDKVIELYDSLE
+607 DTYEKVVELYNSIE
-621 KATKKDKEKIV
+621 KATKKDKEKIAL
-632 IQIKELLKQ
+632 QIKELLK